1 MTHRDTQLHR
11 ERQDPRPTHI
21 FVVNK
26 SLSGMGRSA
35 YFHGDK
41 MIFTCLHFG
50 PSSLFSAT
58 SGRSPEPEEVGLPP
72 SSVQRPL
79 QSPGPRGGGGVGRE
93 PSLSQGKGKPELA
106 GPTLGLALGLL
117 PPNFICLT
125 PLRCPPLYSPLLPH
139 GPTSSRKPVL
149 TILTLCSP
157 PPQPILPPC
166 PPSLALEVTQAQG
179 SRTLAFLFF

>member
-79 QSPGPRGGGGVGRE
+79 QSPGPRGGGGVQGTQPLSGKRE
-93 PSLSQGKGKPELA
+93 TRASRSHSGPGPRAPASELHLPDSSEMPSSLLSPA
-106 GPTLGLALGLL
+106 PTWAHV
-117 PPNFICLT
+117 FQEACLD
-125 PLRCPPLYSPLLPH
+125 YSH
-139 GPTSSRKPVL
+139 SMFA
-149 TILTLCSP
+149 
-157 PPQPILPPC
+157 
-166 PPSLALEVTQAQG
+166 PPSPSSHRALLHWP
-179 SRTLAFLFF
+179 SRLPRLKDHAH